1 MLAII
6 AVDPYTKT
14 HNFGCSISIYVV
26 VVGNGIIV
34 CWCWS
39 IDFSTSLHY
48 IIKMNVCLFDSHM
61 EVLTIRLLLISRASV
76 TSPTVSSYLMNV
88 SLSSPYQVLTELTHN
103 RKLIQVIREYE
114 MWVVGKLFIESPFTR
129 SCTYLLHKGWAH
141 TYQGSEKW
149 HRSEERRVGKEC
161 RSRWTPYH

>member
-88 SLSSPYQVLTELTHN
+88 SLSRPYQVLTELTHN
-103 RKLIQVIREYE
+103 KKLHNTTFKRMYVSGWEVVYWKSLQYIMYIIYVLEVDHTHIR
-114 MWVVGKLFIESPFTR
+114 
-129 SCTYLLHKGWAH
+129 
-141 TYQGSEKW
+141 GSKKW
-149 HRSEERRVGKEC
+149 HNF
-161 RSRWTPYH
+161 